1 MIICRRASSSPS
13 KSEPVNQVDGLPQE
27 SSSPDISEP
36 LNQAVSGIPG
46 RREPHQIKQNL
57 EFQGEET
64 MSLMYLIL

>member
-13 KSEPVNQVDGLPQE
+13 KSEPLNQVDGLPQE

-46 RREPHQIKQNL
+46 RREPH
-57 EFQGEET
+57 
-64 MSLMYLIL
+64 